1 MHSEVVT
8 SRIITVI
15 ILFNIQLA
23 PDFVGCWAQPQAE
36 APLAP
41 TSRPGKAT
49 VLPALLTPDLES
61 TSLGCGIL
69 EATCRLCTVSSAFL
83 LISPS
88 FN

>member
-41 TSRPGKAT
+41 HLPAWEGHCAPCPPHPRPGIHQSGLWDFRSN
-49 VLPALLTPDLES
+49 VPFVHGLLCL
-61 TSLGCGIL
+61 
-69 EATCRLCTVSSAFL
+69 SSHQPF
-83 LISPS
+83 I
-88 FN
+88 